1 LPEALRQ
8 PRAPFQRGY
17 AERDNAIADNT
28 PIRFALREMQ
38 RLARSPRVWVT
49 LAALALILG
58 LSGPFGTEGAM
69 RLAPRIGY
77 WGLIAVVTY
86 FSGNLVVA
94 LLTQRF
100 ERTKPP
106 LAIGFPAVTLSIALV
121 VLAEVIVINWLVL
134 GSAPR
139 SAREVL
145 SLGVNVLGVGIVV
158 AGIIVYFSRSARS
171 LKGQTAETATAQ
183 APRILQRLDLH
194 KRGTL
199 ISLSVQDHYTEIATN
214 KGTALALLRL
224 SDAIAEAEP
233 TVGLQVHRSHW
244 VATGEVASARRDGA
258 KAVLTMS
265 DGRDIPVSRTYV
277 QAVKDAGLLP
287 G

>member
-1 LPEALRQ
+1 LRQ

-17 AERDNAIADNT
+17 AERENAIADNT
-28 PIRFALREMQ
+28 PVRFALREMQ
-38 RLARSPRVWVT
+38 RQARLPRVCVT
-49 LAALALILG
+49 LAALALIFG

-69 RLAPRIGY
+69 RLAPRVGY

-94 LLTQRF
+94 LMTQRF

-194 KRGTL
+194 KRGRL
-199 ISLSVQDHYTEIATN
+199 ISLSVQDHYTEIATS

-244 VATGEVASARRDGA
+244 VATREVTTARRDGA

>member
-1 LPEALRQ
+1 
-8 PRAPFQRGY
+8 
-17 AERDNAIADNT
+17 
-28 PIRFALREMQ
+28 
-38 RLARSPRVWVT
+38 
-49 LAALALILG
+49 
-58 LSGPFGTEGAM
+58 
-69 RLAPRIGY
+69 
-77 WGLIAVVTY
+77 
-86 FSGNLVVA
+86 VVA

-106 LAIGFPAVTLSIALV
+106 LAIGFPVVTLSIALV

-145 SLGVNVLGVGIVV
+145 SLGVNVLGVGFVV

-194 KRGTL
+194 KRGRL
-199 ISLSVQDHYTEIATN
+199 ISLSVQDHYTEIATS

-244 VATGEVASARRDGA
+244 VATREVTTARRDGA

>member
-1 LPEALRQ
+1 MRQ
-8 PRAPFQRGY
+8 TRAAYQRAY
-17 AERDNAIADNT
+17 AERGNAIADRT

-38 RLARSPRVWVT
+38 RQARTPRVWVT

-58 LSGPFGTEGAM
+58 LSGPFGTESAM

-77 WGLIAVVTY
+77 WGLIAIVTY

-94 LLTQRF
+94 LLTHRF

-106 LAIGFPAVTLSIALV
+106 LTIGFPVITLSIAVV
-121 VLAEVIVINWLVL
+121 VLIEVIAINWLVF
-134 GSAPR
+134 GNAPK
-139 SAREVL
+139 STGEIL

-158 AGIIVYFSRSARS
+158 ARIILYFSRSAPRPD
-171 LKGQTAETATAQ
+171 AESAGAPQ
-183 APRILQRLDLH
+183 APRILQRMDLA
-194 KRGTL
+194 KRGRL
-199 ISLSVQDHYTEIATN
+199 ISLSVQDHYTEVATSN
-214 KGTALALLRL
+214 GAALVLLRL
-224 SDAIAEAEP
+224 TDVIAEAEP
-233 TVGLQVHRSHW
+233 IAGLQVHRSHW
-244 VATGEVASARRDGA
+244 VATGEVVSARRDGA